1 MKNEGN
7 IKVGEELKNG
17 TYISADWQNVSENSQ
32 CIVTYLYRD
41 YIIIT
46 SILI

>member
-32 CIVTYLYRD
+32 CIVTYGRD